1 MSGGESRL
9 LGRWGEALAAEEL
22 RRRGCRLV
30 EAGWRCRFGE
40 VDLIAEEGPF
50 LCFVEVKL
58 RKDGR
63 VAQAREFV
71 DRRKQEKLRT
81 TAQLYLAEHP
91 TQLQPRFDVVEIYA
105 PQGLATRAPEIYVP
119 LPRSGKWAG
128 PGGRKSGRRGDCP
141 SFLRQTLD
149 RREKNWHNKALD

>member
-1 MSGGESRL
+1 MTSAKAAGDR
-9 LGRWGEALAAEEL
+9 GEALVARYL
-22 RRRGCRLV
+22 QK
-30 EAGWRCRFGE
+30 AGYTLLDRQWRCRFGE
-40 VDLIAEEGPF
+40 LDLVARSREGIV
-50 LCFVEVKL
+50 CFVEVKL

-105 PQGLATRAPEIYVP
+105 PQGLATRAPEIYVIP
-119 LPRSGKWAG
+119 DA
-128 PGGRKSGRRGDCP
+128 
-141 SFLRQTLD
+141 F
-149 RREKNWHNKALD
+149 

>member
-63 VAQAREFV
+63 VAQ
-71 DRRKQEKLRT
+71 
-81 TAQLYLAEHP
+81 LYLAEHP

-105 PQGLATRAPEIYVP
+105 PQGLATRAPEIYVIP
-119 LPRSGKWAG
+119 DA
-128 PGGRKSGRRGDCP
+128 
-141 SFLRQTLD
+141 F
-149 RREKNWHNKALD
+149 

>member
-105 PQGLATRAPEIYVP
+105 PPGAGDQ
-119 LPRSGKWAG
+119 G
-128 PGGRKSGRRGDCP
+128 PGDLCHP
-141 SFLRQTLD
+141 
-149 RREKNWHNKALD
+149 